1 MILVRSAAS
10 GGVLVTGNPAD
21 LAGLT
26 ASFQGF
32 LTVSPAPSGPAAHPL
47 VALTDTPPEGAR
59 WERLVFASRFEPD
72 RVLYVDHERRAVTVC
87 GPAGAW
93 RTLQALRTIRNLL
106 RWQAF
111 TAGQLFLH
119 GGMVA
124 FDGRG
129 TAFLGGKRAGKTSS
143 ILSAL
148 LAGGAS
154 FVSND
159 DLTVEL
165 TEDHAPTGHGWPR
178 SVNVRADTLVSLE
191 SVRPGITERVLAASH
206 PTNGW
211 DGEHR
216 SGNGGL
222 PRSVWTYPAEL
233 AAELDFPLVPRA
245 RLTALVLPRFDAD
258 RATPEL
264 ERITP
269 DEAGELLR
277 PHVETAASHYDAFLQ
292 GWYSDQGPAR
302 RQEALDALL
311 ELPAYRL
318 HQDLPSLTAA
328 ARLVRTAVLN
338 EPTET

>member
-1 MILVRSAAS
+1 MMLVRLAAAD
-10 GGVLVTGNPAD
+10 GVLVTGDPEA

-32 LTVSPAPSGPAAHPL
+32 LTVSPAPSGPTDAHPL
-47 VALTDTPPEGAR
+47 VAITDEPPAGAQ
-59 WERLVFASRFEPD
+59 WERLVFPSRFEPD
-72 RVLYVDHERRAVTVC
+72 RVLYIDHERRAVTVC

-111 TAGQLFLH
+111 TAGQLVLH
-119 GGMVA
+119 GGMVT

-129 TAFLGGKRAGKTSS
+129 TAFLGAKRAGKTSS

-148 LAGGAS
+148 LVGGAS

-165 TEDHAPTGHGWPR
+165 TDRGPTGHGWPR
-178 SVNVRADTLVSLE
+178 SVNVRTDTLASLE
-191 SVRPGITERVLAASH
+191 SVRPGITEQVLAASH

-216 SGNGGL
+216 SAEGGL
-222 PRSVWTYPAEL
+222 PRSVWSYPAEL
-233 AAELDFPLVPRA
+233 AAELGFALAPRA
-245 RLTALVLPRFDAD
+245 PLTALVLPRFGP
-258 RATPEL
+258 ATGGPRL
-264 ERITP
+264 ERITR
-269 DEAGELLR
+269 DEARELLS
-277 PHVETAASHYDAFLQ
+277 PHVETAASHYDPFLQ
-292 GWYSDQGPAR
+292 GWYADDGKELR
-302 RQEALDALL
+302 RAALDALL
-311 ELPAYRL
+311 ELPVHRL
-318 HQDLPSLTAA
+318 HQDLSSLAA
-328 ARLVRTAVLN
+328 ATRLVRTAVLN